1 MGIYDTTHLL
11 KMIAQT
17 QMAAREALK
26 TVLSLPDTEDDERGC
41 HISLRMEK
49 ANSFLIDYFPVGAI
63 NRFVSKKIIK
73 EQINRLLEMH
83 VLKGHVS
90 SHQSMDLNQNQL
102 PGAILGKDQYD
113 THFAYGCYGF
123 KNWQKNEAMSLII
136 AIKMGHLRP
145 EQARKIAIISNNEIF
160 VKTLKNTS
168 VVQHKTDDTFGHFC
182 AVAGALTLTILII
195 CAALNIG

>member
-1 MGIYDTTHLL
+1 MGTYDTTHLL

-49 ANSFLIDYFPVGAI
+49 TNSFLIDYFPVGAI

-102 PGAILGKDQYD
+102 PGAILGKDQYN
-113 THFAYGCYGF
+113 TCFAYGCFGF
-123 KNWQKNEAMSLII
+123 KNWQTNEAMSLII
-136 AIKMGHLRP
+136 AIKMGHLNP
-145 EQARKIAIISNNEIF
+145 EQAYKIAKISNNEIF
-160 VKTLKNTS
+160 AKILGPVSMTEQKDDNTFS
-168 VVQHKTDDTFGHFC
+168 HFC
-182 AVAGALTLTILII
+182 AGAGAIALII
-195 CAALNIG
+195 LFVCAACGIG